1 MAAKWAE
8 LGSGGSP
15 GTMAEKKAA
24 LVAGGL
30 AVLSKGAALAKA
42 GGGASIGAFKVTRP
56 CRTPPPPPAAPS
68 PSCAPWCSEG
78 TRCGSRP
85 EQAAPA
91 QPTGAIPG
99 AGAHREECRRRLPDL
114 PGLLIV
120 RRTRKARGG
129 SCSVE

>member
-56 CRTPPPPPAAPS
+56 CRTPPPPPPVPLS
-68 PSCAPWCSEG
+68 PQGREG
-78 TRCGSRP
+78 PRRP
-85 EQAAPA
+85 FPVMRALVLGRHPL
-91 QPTGAIPG
+91 
-99 AGAHREECRRRLPDL
+99 RLP
-114 PGLLIV
+114 
-120 RRTRKARGG
+120 A
-129 SCSVE
+129 

>member
-56 CRTPPPPPAAPS
+56 CRTPPPPPPPLPRHARPGARKAPAAAPGLS
-68 PSCAPWCSEG
+68 RRHPPSQRGP
-78 TRCGSRP
+78 SRG
-85 EQAAPA
+85 QGRIGRSAA
-91 QPTGAIPG
+91 
-99 AGAHREECRRRLPDL
+99 AGCRISR
-114 PGLLIV
+114 
-120 RRTRKARGG
+120 A
-129 SCSVE
+129 C